1 MWLSQLRFA
10 THADITPSLSECS
23 PVFHHPPVW
32 SAALRARPRRPAAAR
47 DVQQEDS
54 LHHQAIQPAAAVDS
68 FSIRE
73 SIRRRSPLQRFI
85 KRARPRWLHFLR
97 FPCERM
103 KKKKIRWRLFPP
115 SLSALFVRLAP
126 QLPNKERWHLEM
138 SARVGGL
145 TFKPPPP

>member
-10 THADITPSLSECS
+10 THADVTPSLSECS

-47 DVQQEDS
+47 GVQQEDS

-68 FSIRE
+68 FSMRE

-103 KKKKIRWRLFPP
+103 KKKKRSAGVCSRPLCPP
-115 SLSALFVRLAP
+115 SLSVLLHNCRI
-126 QLPNKERWHLEM
+126 K
-138 SARVGGL
+138 SGGIW
-145 TFKPPPP
+145 KCPHVWGG

>member
-1 MWLSQLRFA
+1 MWLRLA

-23 PVFHHPPVW
+23 PVSHHPPVR

-47 DVQQEDS
+47 GPS
-54 LHHQAIQPAAAVDS
+54 RKPLRHRAIQPAAAVDS
-68 FSIRE
+68 FSIRD

-103 KKKKIRWRLFPP
+103 KKKKRSAGVFSRPLCPP
-115 SLSALFVRLAP
+115 SLSVLLHNCRI
-126 QLPNKERWHLEM
+126 K
-138 SARVGGL
+138 SGGIW
-145 TFKPPPP
+145 KCPHVWGG